1 MKCYENPLQLQED
14 QDLAEEGG
22 YWYQDCA
29 GPCHDDAE
37 EAAQGPDVMPVLP
50 DEAQWDLDVPAG
62 ELCQEGPLQLGTG
75 PKPVDGEVDA
85 KSAKKSNNLVSNV
98 LIYDYF
104 WLFTLRQNWMMCNK
118 TL

>member
-1 MKCYENPLQLQED
+1 MFPACCERSTPVLQQGGRV
-14 QDLAEEGG
+14 QEGG
-22 YWYQDCA
+22 GD
-29 GPCHDDAE
+29 GLEGD
-37 EAAQGPDVMPVLP
+37 
-50 DEAQWDLDVPAG
+50 AG

-104 WLFTLRQNWMMCNK
+104 
-118 TL
+118 

>member
-1 MKCYENPLQLQED
+1 MFPACCERPTPVLQQEGWV
-14 QDLAEEGG
+14 QEGG
-22 YWYQDCA
+22 
-29 GPCHDDAE
+29 GGGLE
-37 EAAQGPDVMPVLP
+37 GDV
-50 DEAQWDLDVPAG
+50 G